1 MRRPV
6 LEQLP
11 AQDPQPGTVAE
22 VLAAKRTARFCVFFA
37 RLQRADLGVR

>member
-1 MRRPV
+1 MRWPV

-11 AQDPQPGTVAE
+11 AQDLQLGTAAE

>member
-11 AQDPQPGTVAE
+11 ARDSQLGTAAE

-37 RLQRADLGVR
+37 RLRRADLGVR